1 LQDYIFFFRRTV
13 LALIFYP
20 IKNRNTGWIRVR
32 LPDSPDFVSLS
43 DINMPAIEVIRAN
56 PYLKIECPTRSYQ
69 RMPGDEIT
77 LTPAVT
83 QTPEEKI
90 STEKP

>member
-1 LQDYIFFFRRTV
+1 
-13 LALIFYP
+13 
-20 IKNRNTGWIRVR
+20 
-32 LPDSPDFVSLS
+32 
-43 DINMPAIEVIRAN
+43 MPAIEVIRAN